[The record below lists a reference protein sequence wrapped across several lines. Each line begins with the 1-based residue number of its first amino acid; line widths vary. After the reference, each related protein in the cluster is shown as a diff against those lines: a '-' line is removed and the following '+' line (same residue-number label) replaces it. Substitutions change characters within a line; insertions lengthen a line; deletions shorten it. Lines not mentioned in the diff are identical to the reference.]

1 MVHQSKNKFSGGVSL
16 TGTMVKGSS
25 CQHTGRRRGREK
37 VNTSNPT
44 E

>member
-1 MVHQSKNKFSGGVSL
+1 MVHQSGIKLLGLSSL
-16 TGTMVKGSS
+16 TGTLVTGSS
-25 CQHTGRRRGREK
+25 CQITGVRRGREK